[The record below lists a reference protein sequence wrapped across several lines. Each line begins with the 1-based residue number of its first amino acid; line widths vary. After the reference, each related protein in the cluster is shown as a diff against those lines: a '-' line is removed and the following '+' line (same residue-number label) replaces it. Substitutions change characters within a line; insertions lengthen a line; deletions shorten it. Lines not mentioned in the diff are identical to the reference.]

1 MTVLQSI
8 LMGAVQGI
16 TEFLPIS
23 SSAHLIVIPWFFN
36 IPQGNINPLTYDV
49 MLHFGTLF
57 AVLLV
62 YGRKFVRVVIE
73 GLVDFRD
80 GRGRDSMLFKMVI
93 ATIPAVVAGFLGKD
107 IIETYLRAPFVTAF
121 MLSLVSILM
130 IVSERINIDRSELTM
145 PIAIAIGVAQAIAL
159 VPGTSRSGITITMAL
174 LLGLKKSEAVDFS
187 FMLSIPIILGV
198 SLYEL
203 RHVHFQGEGAT
214 LYAFGMLS
222 AFIFG
227 AFSLK
232 FLVEYLKRHTLDLF
246 AYYRIGLALVILVFS
261 LVPRV

>member
-23 SSAHLIVIPWFFN
+23 SSAHLIAIPWFFEMS
-36 IPQGNINPLTYDV
+36 QEGINPLTYDII
-49 MLHFGTLF
+49 LHFGTLF
-57 AVLLV
+57 AVLLI
-62 YGRKFVRVVIE
+62 YGKRFARVVVE
-73 GLVDFRD
+73 GLIDFRG
-80 GRGRDSMLFKMVI
+80 GRGADSMLFKLVI
-93 ATIPAVVAGFLGKD
+93 ATIPAVIAGFLGKD
-107 IIETYLRAPFVTAF
+107 IIESYLRAPFVAAF

-130 IVSERINIDRSELTM
+130 IVSERINIDRSDLTT

-198 SLYEL
+198 SLSEM
-203 RHVHFQGEGAT
+203 RHVQFQGEGTA
-214 LYAFGMLS
+214 LYVCGMLS
-222 AFIFG
+222 AFVFG
-227 AFSLK
+227 AVSLK
-232 FLVEYLKRHTLDLF
+232 FLIGYLKKHTLDLF
-246 AYYRIGLALVILVFS
+246 AYYRIALALLILIFS
-261 LVPRV
+261 FVSRV

>member
-23 SSAHLIVIPWFFN
+23 SSAHLIIIPWFFE
-36 IPQGNINPLTYDV
+36 ISHGNINPLTYDV
-49 MLHFGTLF
+49 MLHFGTLL
-57 AVLLV
+57 AVLCV
-62 YGRKFVRVVIE
+62 YGKRFVRVVIE
-73 GLVDFRD
+73 GLIDFRD
-80 GRGRDSMLFKMVI
+80 GRGTDSMLFKMVI
-93 ATIPAVVAGFLGKD
+93 ATIPAVIGGFLGKD

-130 IVSERINIDRSELTM
+130 ILSERINIDKSDLTM

-198 SLYEL
+198 SLYEM
-203 RHVHFQGEGAT
+203 RHIQFQGEGLA
-214 LYAFGMLS
+214 LYAWGMLS

-227 AFSLK
+227 AASLK
-232 FLVEYLKRHTLDLF
+232 FLIGYLKKHTLDLF
-246 AYYRIGLALVILVFS
+246 AYYRIGLALVILIFS
-261 LVPRV
+261 LLPRV